1 MRAPSVLL
9 RTHILYTA
17 YQPVR
22 LYSFTAKPT
31 GKTNEQLRENNT
43 MKKAGDAKF
52 DLLGRIAMEK
62 SEKLKK
68 ESKVNEERNE
78 AKNEEKNEEK
88 KKDKDTNSVLK
99 KNEEEKATQ
108 KKNEPKKEK
117 KVKKKRKLFKLK
129 LSDFKL
135 KEQPVGNIV
144 GTVNDAVKIPPM
156 DFYKGSYH
164 WDYERIVAVSMVP
177 LALAPFVIGIEHP
190 YIDAIFSIL
199 LLIHCRYGFQSC
211 IIDYIPERRFG
222 IWHKM
227 AMWALDL
234 GSWLA
239 LYGVYVIETEA
250 NGLFALVCHIWGA

>member
-1 MRAPSVLL
+1 MRAPSALL

-31 GKTNEQLRENNT
+31 GKTNDPLREINT
-43 MKKAGDAKF
+43 MKKAGDAKI
-52 DLLGRIAMEK
+52 DLLGRITMEK

-68 ESKVNEERNE
+68 GSKV
-78 AKNEEKNEEK
+78 NEEKNEEK
-88 KKDKDTNSVLK
+88 KYEDKKDKNTNSVQNK
-99 KNEEEKATQ
+99 EEEEKAAQ

-164 WDYERIVAVSMVP
+164 WDYERIVTVSMVP

-222 IWHKM
+222 IWHKV